1 MIYISTIIYRVRERA
16 GQNWKK
22 GRTYKLLEHALVE
35 WSFDFTAA
43 VVFLRDRVVSKDP
56 TASFMVVPKIK
67 QRYGIIAISDTVNTV
82 IVVFRDYSTF

>member
-1 MIYISTIIYRVRERA
+1 MKRQ
-16 GQNWKK
+16 GQ

-43 VVFLRDRVVSKDP
+43 VVFLRDRAVSNNA
-56 TASFMVVPKIK
+56 TASFMVVREFK
-67 QRYGIIAISDTVNTV
+67 RRMEVIAISDTVNTV